1 MQVNL
6 RKANALAKALQ
17 DEAHKQTAPTS
28 VSISVYAENPDI
40 AGAVKT
46 AGDAVRT
53 ALADALALSTAA
65 YTLRGLMG
73 KAFHTSGINDLLTEK
88 ALLDKRE
95 KLISQVVATAPTGP
109 QAEQELELAP
119 RRLASLIE
127 QRAAAA
133 GSPNVSLRSL
143 GESLTVQV
151 PPSAYAGL
159 DDELR
164 EIRRR
169 KTEISDELLGLN
181 AANRVTI
188 PEDVAALIERFKL
201 N

>member
-17 DEAHKQTAPTS
+17 DEAHKQTAPTA

-40 AGAVKT
+40 ADIVKA
-46 AGDAVRT
+46 AGDAVRA

-73 KAFHTSGINDLLTEK
+73 KAFHTSGINDVLTEK

-95 KLISQVVATAPTGP
+95 KLISQVLALAPTGP
-109 QAEQELELAP
+109 QAEQEIELAP

-133 GSPNVSLRSL
+133 GSSTVTLRAI
-143 GESLTVQV
+143 GENLTVQV
-151 PPSAYAGL
+151 PPSAYVGL

-164 EIRRR
+164 AIRRR
-169 KTEISDELLGLN
+169 KTEISDELLSLN
-181 AANRVTI
+181 AANRITI